1 MRCLNVR
8 RDASRLRQQNREL
21 RCTLRRNL
29 GSILGDIRPLRTV
42 ISNYLWIETRIMSV
56 TEQPSSALQFPA
68 LQPPRRYL
76 FGPGPSMVHPRVYEA
91 LSKPIVGHLDPY
103 FIQVMADVQQLLKT
117 AYGTSD
123 GATLVISGTG
133 SAGMEAA
140 VTNFVEPGAKL
151 TVFANG
157 FFSDRLTEMAKRNG
171 AHVVRFEKPWGDTFT
186 DAEAKEF
193 ISREKPKVVAYVHAE
208 TSTGA
213 LQSGNAI
220 CAAAHESGAL
230 VIADCVTSLG
240 GVPVEFDHTGIDIAY
255 SCTQKG
261 LSSPPGLS
269 PMAMSPRAME
279 WLRARTT
286 PSRSWYLDLKLI
298 HDYSTVSHRYHHTAP
313 ISMFYALREALLV
326 INDEGIEN
334 RWERHRRSNRSFVK
348 GIEAMGLRM
357 HVPEEHRIATLNTV
371 CVPAGID
378 EAKVRK
384 RLLDGP
390 GIEIAGGFGPLAGKV
405 FRIGVM
411 GPLATEDNVQFFLK
425 EFKKALSAEGYSI

>member
-1 MRCLNVR
+1 M
-8 RDASRLRQQNREL
+8 
-21 RCTLRRNL
+21 
-29 GSILGDIRPLRTV
+29 SIV
-42 ISNYLWIETRIMSV
+42 
-56 TEQPSSALQFPA
+56 EQPLITQFPA
-68 LQPPRRYL
+68 LAPPRRYL

-91 LSKPIVGHLDPY
+91 LAKPIVGHLDPY
-103 FIQVMADVQQLLKT
+103 FIQVMSDVQQLLKP

-140 VTNFVEPGAKL
+140 VANFVEPGSKL
-151 TVFANG
+151 AVFANG
-157 FFSDRLTEMAKRNG
+157 YFSDRLTEMAKRNG
-171 AHVVRFEKPWGDTFT
+171 ANVVRFEKAWGETYT
-186 DAEAKEF
+186 DDEAKEF
-193 ISREKPKVVAYVHAE
+193 IAREKPKVVAYVHAE

-213 LQSGNAI
+213 LQSGKAI
-220 CAAAHESGAL
+220 CAAAHDAGAL

-240 GVPVEFDHTGIDIAY
+240 GVPVEFDRTGIDIAY

-261 LSSPPGLS
+261 LSCPPGLS

-326 INDEGIEN
+326 IAEEGIEK
-334 RWERHRRSNRSFVK
+334 RFERQRRSHKSFVK
-348 GIEAMGLRM
+348 GIEAMGLSM
-357 HVPEEHRIATLNTV
+357 HVPEEHRITTLNTV
-371 CVPAGID
+371 CVPAGVD
-378 EAKVRK
+378 EAQVRK
-384 RLLDGP
+384 HLLNGP

-411 GPLATEDNVQFFLK
+411 GPLATEDNVQFFLQ
-425 EFKKALSAEGYSI
+425 EFAKALSAEGYSKS

>member
-1 MRCLNVR
+1 MSAVQQDVR
-8 RDASRLRQQNREL
+8 IQDL
-21 RCTLRRNL
+21 
-29 GSILGDIRPLRTV
+29 
-42 ISNYLWIETRIMSV
+42 
-56 TEQPSSALQFPA
+56 FPP

-103 FIQVMADVQQLLKT
+103 FIQVMGDVQQLLKM
-117 AYGTSD
+117 AYGTRD

-133 SAGMEAA
+133 SAGMEASVA
-140 VTNFVEPGAKL
+140 NFVEPGAKFA
-151 TVFANG
+151 VFANG
-157 FFSDRLTEMAKRNG
+157 YFSDRITEMAKRHS
-171 AHVVRFEKPWGDTFT
+171 ADIVRLEKLWGETFT
-186 DAEAKEF
+186 DDEAVDF
-193 ISREKPKVVAYVHAE
+193 VRREKPKVVAYVHAE

-213 LQSGNAI
+213 LQPGQAI
-220 CAAAHESGAL
+220 CAAAHEIGAL

-240 GVPVEFDHTGIDIAY
+240 GIPVDFDRTGMDVAY

-261 LSSPPGLS
+261 LSCPPGLS
-269 PMAMSPRAME
+269 PMAISQRAMG
-279 WLRARTT
+279 WLRARTS
-286 PSRSWYLDLKLI
+286 PVRSWYLDLKLI

-326 INDEGIEN
+326 IAQEGIDN
-334 RWERHRRSNRSFVK
+334 RWEQHRRCHQSFVK

-357 HVPEEHRIATLNTV
+357 HVPEGHRIATLNTV
-371 CVPAGID
+371 CVSNGVD

-384 RLLDGP
+384 RLLNDA

-411 GPLATEDNVQFFLK
+411 GPLATADNVQFFLK
-425 EFKKALSAEGYSI
+425 EFGKALKAEGYSG

>member
-1 MRCLNVR
+1 
-8 RDASRLRQQNREL
+8 
-21 RCTLRRNL
+21 
-29 GSILGDIRPLRTV
+29 
-42 ISNYLWIETRIMSV
+42 MSAI
-56 TEQPSSALQFPA
+56 EQPTALQFPA
-68 LQPPRRYL
+68 LEPPRRYL

-91 LSKPIVGHLDPY
+91 LSKLIVGHLDPY

-117 AYGTSD
+117 AYGTTD

-140 VTNFVEPGAKL
+140 VANFVEPGVKL
-151 TVFANG
+151 AVFANG
-157 FFSDRLTEMAKRNG
+157 YFSDRLTEMAKRNG
-171 AHVVRFEKPWGDTFT
+171 ANVVRFEKLWGETFT
-186 DAEAKEF
+186 DAEARDF
-193 ISREKPKVVAYVHAE
+193 IGREKPKVVAYVHAE

-213 LQSGNAI
+213 LQSGQAI
-220 CAAAHESGAL
+220 CAAAHDAGAL

-240 GVPVEFDHTGIDIAY
+240 GVPVKFDQTGIDIAY

-261 LSSPPGLS
+261 LSCPPGLS

-279 WLRARTT
+279 FLRARTT

-326 INDEGIEN
+326 IAEEGIEN
-334 RWERHRRSNRSFVK
+334 RWERHRRCHKSFVK
-348 GIEAMGLRM
+348 GVEAMGLRM
-357 HVPEEHRIATLNTV
+357 HVPERFRIATLNTV
-371 CVPAGID
+371 CVPEGVD

-425 EFKKALSAEGYSI
+425 EFEKALTARG